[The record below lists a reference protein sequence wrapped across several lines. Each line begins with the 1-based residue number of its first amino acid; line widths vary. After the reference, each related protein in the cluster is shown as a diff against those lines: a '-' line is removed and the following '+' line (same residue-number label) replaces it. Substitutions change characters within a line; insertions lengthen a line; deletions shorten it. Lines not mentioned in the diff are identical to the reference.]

1 MDGFRSCQVD
11 GDLLLRLTENELSD
25 SIEMG
30 CAITRKRWV
39 QLCQLLVFCSMMKN
53 ELSDSIE
60 MGCAI
65 TRERWVQLCQ
75 FVFCSMM
82 KNELLDSIEMGNHTQ
97 TVGATVSA
105 VCVLFHD
112 GE

>member
-11 GDLLLRLTENELSD
+11 GDLLLRLTE
-25 SIEMG
+25 
-30 CAITRKRWV
+30 
-39 QLCQLLVFCSMMKN
+39 N

-105 VCVLFHD
+105 V
-112 GE
+112 